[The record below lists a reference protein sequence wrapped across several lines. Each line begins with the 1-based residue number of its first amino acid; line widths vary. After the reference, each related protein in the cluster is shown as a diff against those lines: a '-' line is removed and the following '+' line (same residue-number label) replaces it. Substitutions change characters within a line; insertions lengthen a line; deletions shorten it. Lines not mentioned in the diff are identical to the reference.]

1 MTWSKVL
8 SFLLNV
14 FLSTYLFKV
23 LVDEKVDLKLACG
36 IYAGYVIIYMLLSD
50 KFSSWDKE
58 SGISKAKAIA
68 SSSQEQ
74 CEKYKD
80 CMLGVHH
87 LALDCITSDKKGKEL
102 RYQLNIMI
110 TQLSEAVFD
119 SKKSSNVYKG
129 DEQKDRNER
138 NQASELAL
146 EKIIGKV
153 ISKEKQDN
161 GSKPN

>member
-14 FLSTYLFKV
+14 FLSTYLFKT

-58 SGISKAKAIA
+58 SGISKAKATA
-68 SSSQEQ
+68 SSNLAL

-80 CMLGVHH
+80 CMLVVHH
-87 LALDCITSDKKGKEL
+87 LALDCITNDKKGKEL
-102 RYQLNIMI
+102 RYQLNIII

-119 SKKSSNVYKG
+119 SKKSTNVYKG
-129 DEQKDRNER
+129 DEQKESKEQK
-138 NQASELAL
+138 QASDLAL
-146 EKIIGKV
+146 EKVIGKA
-153 ISKEKQDN
+153 ISNEKQN
-161 GSKPN
+161 NNSKAN